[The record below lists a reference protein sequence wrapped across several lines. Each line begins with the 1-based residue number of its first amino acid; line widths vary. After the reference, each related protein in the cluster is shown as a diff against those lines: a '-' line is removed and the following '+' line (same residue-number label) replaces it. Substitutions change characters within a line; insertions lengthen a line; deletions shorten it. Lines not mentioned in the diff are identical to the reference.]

1 MSAIYIHPLSKRKE
15 DFSSRTFMDFM
26 SSSLLFPNYLDNHQ
40 KERVNETNDTIT
52 LELDMPGIQKSNLS
66 ITYQQDE
73 LQIKTTTSEDNRRNY
88 NYQYTVPGIDIK
100 KSSAKLSDGVLI
112 LSLEKTNDIKPQ
124 SLTIG

>member
-15 DFSSRTFMDFM
+15 DFSSQTFMDFI
-26 SSSLLFPNYLDNHQ
+26 SSSLLFPNYLNDHQ
-40 KERVNETNDTIT
+40 RARVNETNDTIT

-73 LQIKTTTSEDNRRNY
+73 LQIKTTTGEDTRRNY
-88 NYQYTVPGIDIK
+88 HYQYTVPGIDIK
-100 KSSAKLSDGVLI
+100 KSSAKLNDGILT

-124 SLTIG
+124 SLTIS